1 MRLHCT
7 LVGGPGSGLASHPL
21 ELTIDAP
28 EGAPGAALCRQ
39 LAEQFGT
46 GMVTVAGEDLQSARL
61 GIPPLIPGAILV
73 DGGPEPRRRKQRRSP
88 CGGHPAGLVLA
99 VHTGAGAG
107 TVVPLQRGQY
117 TVGRSNARIVLPD
130 AELSRE
136 HARLTLT
143 DKDIFIED
151 LDSANGT
158 YVDGER
164 IRHSAVTAGST
175 IRCGNSTM
183 SLMFADVPIKS
194 LAMAGV
200 SAQEPITVPG
210 RGDPGNRAALLVT
223 AALPLAIGIGL
234 ALFTGMWMFLAF
246 AATSAVALLVPV
258 VSGRRQRRD
267 AARAVRKAAAQD
279 RERRLASGPSLAVTA
294 LATRK
299 GARSAASVPD
309 TGGIWLR
316 LGEAEQDANVTT
328 VPAAALEVPSVDSV
342 PVTFDLLQPRTVFVG
357 TKPLRDGMIRA
368 IVMQLSGYPR
378 CRSTRIIIFG
388 PATSL
393 PLAARYLPDVVLMVA
408 AEACRDSLKEGF
420 PPGYEHGVLLLA
432 DATADGRT
440 AAMLMEEAHRHGWQV
455 LEFRSRAA
463 AGTPAVDVVLHHHGS
478 TLRGQGEDITFVADL
493 AQNDV
498 FDGFCRQ
505 LAAAPPRP
513 NMGKHPI
520 ARTCALE
527 DVLPLSP
534 AHLAAR
540 WDSSI
545 GEAGLAAPL
554 GLDADGAL
562 VIDLQADGPHVLV
575 AGTTGAGKS
584 ELLRSLTLAL
594 ALTHPPSR
602 INFLFLDFKGGSG
615 LGPLTGLVHC
625 VGLLTDLTRDELER
639 TLTSLRAE
647 IRLREEALAAARVPD
662 LAGYRSTAEA
672 EGFPIPHLVIIIDE
686 FRMLVD
692 DAPEVL
698 RELMRIASIGRSLG
712 IHLVMA
718 TQRPQGALTADI
730 RANVTSSI
738 ALRVQSDMESVDII
752 GSKEAAAI
760 RLDAPGRAFMT
771 RGTEPAREFQAAT
784 TNLVRTQSAPLTAIT
799 VQLTTEH
806 LTAGAPE
813 PGHAEPQT
821 PAQAAAPLIAMIRG
835 AWTSR
840 EGAAPRVPVAPPLP
854 DDIVEPSMGCSGPDP
869 FPGDPA
875 WALTLGAMDLPKEQS
890 VHPLVWRPGA
900 DSHLALIGA
909 PESGA
914 DEAAQLVLRGLLL
927 HREPAHCY
935 ILDGTG
941 SFSSAARHP
950 RVGAAT
956 GLHELRRAVR
966 ILERIALEMTR
977 RLSRPAE
984 AAVPLVVLVSGWG
997 AWVSAFRSGPLAWA
1011 EELMHD
1017 VVRDGVRAGVTV
1029 VISGDR
1035 ELVSA
1040 RFCGALSSRLYF
1052 PAGSNQDSRVA
1063 WPRLPSTTAIKSRA
1077 VAFGPVANG
1086 DSAVCQV
1093 FRLAPGRQ
1101 WPEGPLGVGDPAEP
1115 LPFRVEPLP
1124 LRVTAPEVRG
1134 IHEREG
1140 VSANAA
1146 LTRSTQDM
1154 LIGVGGDE
1162 LSPVYLRL
1170 AAAGTVAVLGRSGSG
1185 KTNTLKSLQ
1194 ELNPAH
1200 HWLSPNSPTPAA
1212 NPWIR
1217 ILSAARAGD
1226 LPSDAVLLADD
1237 ADLLSPAAMRD
1248 LSELQALGHP
1258 LVLTASYSPL
1268 LLQRVPPAMG
1278 ARAAGTALL
1287 LGPASFA
1294 DGDAF
1299 GVRFE
1304 VEPAPPP
1311 GRAVLISAGRAQAIQ
1326 VARASEAEL
1335 KEQARNQAAAS
1346 RYSAGG
1352 ALPVRDA

>member
-7 LVGGPGSGLASHPL
+7 LVGGPGSCLAPHPL
-21 ELTIDAP
+21 ELTIEAP
-28 EGAPGAALCRQ
+28 DGAPGALVCRQ
-39 LAEQFGT
+39 LTEKFGT
-46 GMVTVAGEDLQSARL
+46 GTVTVAGEDLRSARL
-61 GIPPLIPGAILV
+61 GSPPLVTGAILV
-73 DGGPEPRRRKQRRSP
+73 DGGTEPMRRKQRHRPS
-88 CGGHPAGLVLA
+88 GGPPAGLVLA

-107 TVVPLQRGQY
+107 TVVPLQRGEY
-117 TVGRSNARIVLPD
+117 TVGRSNARIVIPD

-143 DKDIFIED
+143 DKDVFIED

-164 IRHSAVTAGST
+164 IRHSAVSTGST

-183 SLMFADVPIKS
+183 SLVFADIPIKS
-194 LAMAGV
+194 LAKAGASV
-200 SAQEPITVPG
+200 QEPITIPG
-210 RGDPGNRAALLVT
+210 RADAGNRVALLVT
-223 AALPLAIGIGL
+223 ATLPLAIGVGL

-246 AATSAVALLVPV
+246 AATSAIALLVPV
-258 VSGRRQRRD
+258 LAGRRQRRD
-267 AARAVRKAAAQD
+267 IARAVTEAVAQD
-279 RERRLASGPSLAVTA
+279 RERRLASGPSLAVLA
-294 LATRK
+294 LSIRTGSRAP
-299 GARSAASVPD
+299 SSPPD
-309 TGGIWLR
+309 EGGIWLR
-316 LGEAEQDANVTT
+316 LGEVEQDANVTT
-328 VPAAALEVPSVDSV
+328 VPAAAVDVPSVNSV
-342 PVTFDLLQPRTVFVG
+342 PVAFDLLHPRTVFLG
-357 TKPLRDGMIRA
+357 TRALRDGMIRSL
-368 IVMQLSGYPR
+368 VMQLSGYPR
-378 CRSTRIIIFG
+378 CRSTRLIIYG
-388 PATSL
+388 QPTSL

-420 PPGYEHGVLLLA
+420 APGYEHGVLLLA

-440 AAMLMEEAHRHGWQV
+440 AAMLTEEAYRHGWQV
-455 LEFRSRAA
+455 LEFRSKAV
-463 AGTPAVDVVLHHHGS
+463 AGPPDVDVVLHHHAS
-478 TLRGQGEDITFVADL
+478 TRRGRGEDISFVADL
-493 AQNDV
+493 AQDDV

-505 LAAAPPRP
+505 MATAAPRT
-513 NMGKHPI
+513 NIERQPI
-520 ARTCALE
+520 PRTCALE

-534 AHLAAR
+534 AHMAAR
-540 WDSSI
+540 WDSSTR
-545 GEAGLAAPL
+545 EAGLAAPL
-554 GLDADGAL
+554 GLDTDGARML
-562 VIDLQADGPHVLV
+562 DLQADGPHVLV

-584 ELLRSLTLAL
+584 ELLRSLALAL
-594 ALTHPPSR
+594 ALTHPPDR

-672 EGFPIPHLVIIIDE
+672 KKFAIPHLVIIIDE

-738 ALRVQSDMESVDII
+738 ALRVQSDTESFDII
-752 GSKEAAAI
+752 GSREAAAI
-760 RLDAPGRAFMT
+760 SVDAPGRAFLA

-784 TNLVRTQSAPLTAIT
+784 TNLLRKRTTPEAAIS

-806 LTAGAPE
+806 LSSSVPE
-813 PGHAEPQT
+813 PENWEPQT
-821 PAQAAAPLIAMIRG
+821 PAQAAAPLIALIREVW
-835 AWTSR
+835 ASR
-840 EGAAPRVPVAPPLP
+840 QGTTPRIPVAPPLP
-854 DDIVEPSMGCSGPDP
+854 DDILEP
-869 FPGDPA
+869 PA
-875 WALTLGAMDLPKEQS
+875 DTTGTKPSHSDTDWSIVLGAMDLPKAQS
-890 VHPLVWRPGA
+890 VRPLVWRPGA

-909 PESGA
+909 PESGT

-927 HREPAHCY
+927 HRKPSHCY
-935 ILDGTG
+935 VLDGTG
-941 SFSSAARHP
+941 SFSNMARHP

-966 ILERIALEMTR
+966 ILERIALAMTR
-977 RLSRPAE
+977 RLSRPGE

-997 AWVSAFRSGPLAWA
+997 SWVSAFRSGPLAWA

-1017 VVRDGVRAGVTV
+1017 VVRNGVRARVTV

-1040 RFCGALSSRLYF
+1040 RFCGALSNRLYF
-1052 PAGSNQDSRVA
+1052 PAGSNPDSRVA

-1077 VAFGPVANG
+1077 VAFGPVAG
-1086 DSAVCQV
+1086 GESAVCQV

-1101 WPEGPLGVGDPAEP
+1101 WPGSPSGVGHPAEP

-1124 LRVTAPEVRG
+1124 LRITAPEVCG
-1134 IHEREG
+1134 LLEA
-1140 VSANAA
+1140 VAANTAPG
-1146 LTRSTQDM
+1146 RVPQDM

-1170 AAAGTVAVLGRSGSG
+1170 ASACTVAILGRSGSG
-1185 KTNTLKSLQ
+1185 KTNTLKALE
-1194 ELNPAH
+1194 ELNSGH
-1200 HWLSPNSPTPAA
+1200 HWLRPESGMPEA
-1212 NPWIR
+1212 NPWAKV
-1217 ILSAARAGD
+1217 LLAARAGD
-1226 LPSDAVLLADD
+1226 LPRDAVLLADD

-1248 LSELQALGHP
+1248 LSELQALGQP
-1258 LVLTASYSPL
+1258 LVLTANYSPL

-1278 ARAAGTALL
+1278 SRAAGTALL
-1287 LGPASFA
+1287 LGPTSVA

-1311 GRAVLISAGRAQAIQ
+1311 GRAVLISAGQACAVQ
-1326 VARASEAEL
+1326 MALASEAGI
-1335 KEQARNQAAAS
+1335 KEQAGDQTTAF